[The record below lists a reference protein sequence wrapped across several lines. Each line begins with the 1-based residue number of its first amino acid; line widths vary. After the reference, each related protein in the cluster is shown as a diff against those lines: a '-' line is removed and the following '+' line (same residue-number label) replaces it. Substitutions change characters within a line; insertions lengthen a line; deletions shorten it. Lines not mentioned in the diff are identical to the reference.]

1 MINALVVD
9 DERMVRKGLLSL
21 TDWNKY
27 GISFI
32 GEAKDGTQALQFLS
46 KNHVD
51 VMFVDITMP
60 IMNGFELM
68 KRVQE
73 QHSEVQFVILTCHHE
88 FDYVQ
93 EALQIGAIDYI
104 VKTLLNRDNVDETVT
119 RILLRL
125 KRDKEKKVQEQTTF
139 YEGGVYLLLK
149 GTTKVDS
156 YYMKEQLPSSLSFNE
171 ITKRLLQLEGHNTKE
186 ITELEQANIMQYAV
200 IITIDSCP
208 QWQHAEVKQ
217 WLKTEFLNYYF
228 YAKDRDHL
236 KISEHELDQWLA
248 RKDEVNQEQK
258 LKRWIDEK
266 AKYRWLLFP
275 QEWMQWQQTTLN
287 IQPDPTT
294 LIQLVE
300 ELYTQLV
307 LTMKWQ
313 DDDYESP
320 LPVPDVSQW
329 NKIERWLLQLSLHL
343 RVRMTDL
350 TLSHDVVI
358 CMIKAIQYMHT
369 QIASELNQN
378 DIAHQVGMSRSYF
391 SQCFKRF
398 FGISFGEVLRNLR
411 IETAKQLLL
420 SSQFTISEIANKI
433 GFDDHKYFSRTF
445 KTQLGVY
452 PTEYRSLHYE
462 ER

>member
-21 TDWNKY
+21 TNWQKY

-32 GEAKDGTQALQFLS
+32 GEAKDGIQALQFLS
-46 KNHVD
+46 TNHVD

-60 IMNGFELM
+60 TMNGFELM

-88 FDYVQ
+88 FNYVQ

-104 VKTLLNRDNVDETVT
+104 VKTLLNKDNVDETVT
-119 RILLRL
+119 RIVTRL
-125 KRDKEKKVQEQTTF
+125 KRDKEKKIQEQASF

-156 YYMKEQLPSSLSFNE
+156 YYMRDQLPSSLSYKE
-171 ITKRLLQLEGHNTKE
+171 ITKRLLQIEGNHTKE
-186 ITELEQANIMQYAV
+186 IIELEQANILQYASL
-200 IITIDSCP
+200 ITIDSCN
-208 QWQHAEVKQ
+208 QLQHVEVEH
-217 WLKTEFLNYYF
+217 WLKTKFMNYYF
-228 YAKDRDHL
+228 YASNHNNL
-236 KISEHELDQWLA
+236 MISGNELDQLLLQ
-248 RKDEVNQEQK
+248 KDDESQEQQ
-258 LKRWIDEK
+258 LKQWNDEK
-266 AKYRWLLFP
+266 VQFRWLLFP
-275 QEWMQWQQTTLN
+275 QEWTRWQRATLN
-287 IQPDPTT
+287 IQPEPKL
-294 LIQLVE
+294 LIRLVE
-300 ELYTQLV
+300 DLYTQLV
-307 LTMKWQ
+307 LTIKWQ
-313 DDDYESP
+313 DDGPESP
-320 LPVPDVSQW
+320 LPVPDLSQW
-329 NKIERWLLQLSLHL
+329 IKIEQWLLQLSLQL
-343 RVRMTDL
+343 RGRMTDL

-358 CMIKAIQYMHT
+358 CMIKAIQFMHN
-369 QIASELNQN
+369 QIGSVLNQN

-398 FGISFGEVLRNLR
+398 FGVSFGEVLRHLR

-420 SSQFTISEIANKI
+420 SSQFSISEIANKI
-433 GFDDHKYFSRTF
+433 GFEDHKYFSRTF

-462 ER
+462 VR

>member
-21 TDWNKY
+21 TDWQQY

-32 GEAKDGTQALQFLS
+32 GEAKDGIQALQFLS
-46 KNHVD
+46 KHHVD

-88 FDYVQ
+88 FNYVQ

-119 RILLRL
+119 RILSRL
-125 KRDKEKKVQEQTTF
+125 KRDKEKKIQEQTNF
-139 YEGGVYLLLK
+139 YQGGVYLLLK

-156 YYMKEQLPSSLSFNE
+156 YYMKEQLPSSLSYNE
-171 ITKRLLQLEGHNTKE
+171 ITKRLLQIEGNNTKE
-186 ITELEQANIMQYAV
+186 IVELERANILQYASL
-200 IITIDSCP
+200 ITIDNCD
-208 QWQHAEVKQ
+208 QRYHVDVEH
-217 WLKTEFLNYYF
+217 WLKTGFLNFYF
-228 YAKDRDHL
+228 YASTDDYL
-236 KISEHELDQWLA
+236 VISETELDQLLSQQDDVI
-248 RKDEVNQEQK
+248 REQQ
-258 LKRWIDEK
+258 LKQWNDEK
-266 AKYRWLLFP
+266 VQYRWLLYP
-275 QEWMQWQQTTLN
+275 QEWMRWQRTTLN
-287 IQPDPTT
+287 IQPDPQL
-294 LIQLVE
+294 LIQLAE
-300 ELYTQLV
+300 DLYTQLV
-307 LTMKWQ
+307 QTMKWQ
-313 DDDYESP
+313 DDDPESP
-320 LPVPDVSQW
+320 LPVPDLSQW
-329 NKIERWLLQLSLHL
+329 IKIEQWLLQLSLQL
-343 RVRMTDL
+343 RGRMTDL

-358 CMIKAIQYMHT
+358 CMIKAIQYMHN
-369 QIASELNQN
+369 QIGSELNQN
-378 DIAHQVGMSRSYF
+378 DIAYQVGMSRSYF

-398 FGISFGEVLRNLR
+398 FGVSFGEVLRHLR

-420 SSQFTISEIANKI
+420 NSQFSISEIANKI

-462 ER
+462 VR